1 MDWPS
6 CAVEDIPPE
15 AFVPPHCPKPQC
27 PSGRGEPFVWK
38 RDGGFRRL
46 QDRRW
51 VPRFHCKS
59 CGGGF
64 SLQSFAFS
72 YYLKRADLTVPIAA
86 QLVAGSAH
94 RQIART
100 VGCAPSTVT
109 RRSARLGRHALALQ
123 ALALH
128 HVGID
133 EPLVYDDF
141 EGFAHSQF
149 QPTGIGIAIGQRSW
163 FAFGAEAAPHARA
176 GRMSPRQRL
185 RAAKLALPK
194 QCDGSRSA
202 LVRTLS
208 RLLPRVRGELR
219 LVTDG
224 HRAYARAVA
233 SVAGQGR
240 VTLDVHPNPKR
251 GPKGTPRS
259 ASALRRD
266 RAMFAADL
274 AHLLIRHSQAH
285 HRRETIAFARRHNAL
300 MERLHLFL
308 VWKNLV
314 KRRSERDGR
323 SITPAQYVGLTPIR
337 WSWEQVVAQRLFPHL
352 LPLTPEDW
360 RLYRRQWITPHS
372 GPNTLHQ
379 LRNAF

>member
-1 MDWPS
+1 M
-6 CAVEDIPPE
+6 
-15 AFVPPHCPKPQC
+15 
-27 PSGRGEPFVWK
+27 
-38 RDGGFRRL
+38 
-46 QDRRW
+46 QDRRR
-51 VPRFHCKS
+51 VPRFHCRT

-100 VGCAPSTVT
+100 LGCAPSTVT
-109 RRSARLGRHALALQ
+109 RRSARLGRHGLMLQ
-123 ALALH
+123 ALALQ
-128 HVGID
+128 HVQIE

-149 QPTGIGIAIGQRSW
+149 QPTGIGIPVGQRSW
-163 FAFGAEAAPHARA
+163 FAYGAEAAPHGRA
-176 GRMSPRQRL
+176 GRMSPAQRL
-185 RAAKLALPK
+185 HAAKLALPK
-194 QCDGSRSA
+194 HRDSA
-202 LVRTLS
+202 RNALTRTLS
-208 RLLPRVRGELR
+208 RLLPRAKGALR

-224 HRAYARAVA
+224 HQAYTRAVA
-233 SVAGQGR
+233 SVGTQGR
-240 VTLDVHPNPKR
+240 VAMEVHPNPRR
-251 GPKGTPRS
+251 GPKGARRS
-259 ASALRRD
+259 TLALRRD
-266 RAMFAADL
+266 HAMFAADL

-323 SITPAQYVGLTPIR
+323 SSTPAQCVGLTDSR
-337 WSWEQVVAQRLFPHL
+337 WSWERVFAKRLFPYRL
-352 LPLTPEDW
+352 MLTAEDW
-360 RLYRRQWITPHS
+360 RLYRREWITPQS